1 MLESA
6 VQSMHRV
13 SKPKGCDIP
22 FDINDFDDPQVWDI
36 ICDGDTK
43 GVFQLESNLGRHWAK
58 ETKPRNIKDLAALIS
73 LIRPGTLLARD
84 ANGKSMTQV
93 YADRKAKKADSP
105 VEYLHESLEPIL
117 KETYGVLV
125 YQEQSMMIAQRLAGF
140 DLKEADALRKAI
152 GKKKADLMEKVK
164 KSFLEGAASQGIVTK
179 EVAEEIFGWIE
190 KSNRYAFNKSH
201 AVSYA
206 INAYWSA
213 YCKTHR
219 RKKFYEKY
227 LNRAEKKPK
236 PDIEKKQL
244 IMDAKRAGIEVL
256 PPRLQHLHN
265 DFFRHPLQ
273 DAIVY
278 GLRHVKHVG
287 KESEKIMEYISKHD
301 VQDYTW
307 MDCLVNMIAGL
318 RLNKRATIALI
329 SVGAFNGKNNRE
341 SRQKMLYEF
350 DSWKQLSAREQQAI
364 VDNYTSGDP
373 AVYSSSLSE
382 AIENMFKTVKVNS
395 RRKPTVDDIK
405 DSLDNPFYD
414 IDDKA
419 GVIAMDEEKYMAC
432 SLTCNKVDGLDINMV
447 TNVCQDVVNKTI
459 TKKANLAVE
468 IVRTKIVK
476 TKNGTNPGQEMAF
489 LTVEDGSG
497 SLEDVT
503 VFPEQY
509 SKYKDLLLE
518 NNTTLLMGEIDKKRG
533 SFIVNQVSQI

>member
-1 MLESA
+1 MVICMSNK
-6 VQSMHRV
+6 H
-13 SKPKGCDIP
+13 K
-22 FDINDFDDPQVWDI
+22 FDINDFEDDNVWDL

-58 ETKPRNIKDLAALIS
+58 ETQPRNIKDLAALIS

-93 YADRKAKKADSP
+93 YADRKARKADSP
-105 VEYLHESLEPIL
+105 VEYLHDSLESIL

-125 YQEQSMMIAQRLAGF
+125 YQEQSMMIAQQLAGF

-164 KSFLEGAASQGIVTK
+164 KSFLEGAQSKGIVTK
-179 EVAEEIFGWIE
+179 DIAEEIFGWIE

-206 INAYWSA
+206 FNAYWSA
-213 YCKTHR
+213 YCKFYR

-236 PDIEKKQL
+236 PDIEKKEL
-244 IMDAKRAGIEVL
+244 IMDAKASNIEVL
-256 PPRLQHLHN
+256 PPRLQHLFN

-273 DAIVY
+273 DTIVY

-287 KESEKIMEYISKHD
+287 KESEKIIEYIKETD
-301 VQDYTW
+301 VQNYTW
-307 MDCLVNMIAGL
+307 MDCLIYLIHGL

-329 SVGAFNGKNNRE
+329 SVGAFNGKNNLE

-350 DSWKQLSAREQQAI
+350 DSWKQLSTREQQAI
-364 VDNYTSGDP
+364 VDNYKSSDP
-373 AVYSSSLSE
+373 SVYSGSLSE
-382 AIENMFKTVKVNS
+382 AIDNMFRSIKVNS

-405 DSLDNPFYD
+405 VSLDNPFYD
-414 IDDKA
+414 LNDKIGMLA
-419 GVIAMDEEKYMAC
+419 IDEEKYMSC
-432 SLTCNKVDGLDINMV
+432 SLTCSKVDGLDLNMV
-447 TNVCQDVVNKTI
+447 TNMCQDVANRVI

-468 IVRTKIVK
+468 IVRIKVVK
-476 TKNGTNPGQEMAF
+476 TKKGKTPGQEMAF

-497 SLEDVT
+497 SLEDVVT
-503 VFPEQY
+503 FPEAY
-509 SKYKDLLLE
+509 EKYKDLLLE
-518 NNTTLLMGEIDKKRG
+518 SNTVLLMGEVNSKDKD

>member
-1 MLESA
+1 M
-6 VQSMHRV
+6 
-13 SKPKGCDIP
+13 
-22 FDINDFDDPQVWDI
+22 FDINNFDDPEVWDT

-58 ETKPRNIKDLAALIS
+58 ETQPRSIKDLAALVS
-73 LIRPGTLLARD
+73 LIRPGTLLAKD
-84 ANGKSMTQV
+84 ASGKSMTQV
-93 YADRKAKKADSP
+93 YADRKANKADSP

-125 YQEQSMMIAQRLAGF
+125 YQEQSMMIAQSLAGF

-164 KSFLEGAASQGIVTK
+164 KAFLEGAQEQGVVSNEI
-179 EVAEEIFGWIE
+179 AEEIFGWIE

-219 RKKFYEKY
+219 RKTFYEKY

-256 PPRLQHLHN
+256 PPRLQHLYN
-265 DFFRHPLQ
+265 DFHRHSEKSE
-273 DAIVY
+273 IVY

-287 KESEKIMEYISKHD
+287 KESEKIVEYISNTD
-301 VQDYTW
+301 VSGYTW
-307 MDCLVNMIAGL
+307 MDCLIHLVAGL

-350 DSWKQLSAREQQAI
+350 DSWKQLSAREQQGI
-364 VDNYTSGDP
+364 IDNYKSEDP
-373 AVYSSSLSE
+373 SVYSASLAE
-382 AIENMFKTVKVNS
+382 AIENMFKTVKINS

-405 DSLDNPFYD
+405 DSLENPFYD
-414 IDDKA
+414 VEDKA
-419 GVIAMDEEKYMAC
+419 GIIAIDEEKYMSC
-432 SLTCNKVDGLDINMV
+432 SLTCNKVDGLDLNMV
-447 TNVCQDVVNKTI
+447 TNVCQDVVNKVI

-468 IVRTKIVK
+468 IERIKVIK
-476 TKNGTNPGQEMAF
+476 TKKGDEMAF

-509 SKYKDLLLE
+509 GSHKDLLLE
-518 NNTTLLMGEIDKKRG
+518 NNTVLLMGEIDKKRG
-533 SFIVNQVSQI
+533 SFIVNKVSQI